1 MATFNA
7 NQSMV
12 GVDLNNTNTAA
23 QFALLTRVAGSS
35 DSQWVY
41 VYMSGAC
48 SAGAAVV
55 VSGTGTAAMAT
66 IALAMAPANE
76 IAFAQSAFTA
86 ADYGW
91 VCRSGQA
98 VSVGMSAT
106 TAAVTT
112 ALYVG
117 TVAGHLSTTVGSATV
132 FGVQVPGSSA
142 TAIAYTATGTVSWP
156 RIGNANLTDS

>member
-1 MATFNA
+1 MAFYV
-7 NQSMV
+7 NQSMI
-12 GVDLNNTNTAA
+12 GVDLNNPNAA
-23 QFALLTRVAGSS
+23 SSFALLTRVNGSA
-35 DSQWVY
+35 DSAWVY

-55 VSGTGTAAMAT
+55 ISATGTAAMAT

-76 IAFAQSAFTA
+76 IAFAQNAFSA

-91 VCRSGQA
+91 VCNKGMG
-98 VSVGMSAT
+98 VSVEMSAT
-106 TAAVTT
+106 SAAVTT

-142 TAIAYTATGTVSWP
+142 TAAVYTATGTVSWP